1 MVLGERRGRLSEQE
15 TARFLRSIA
24 RLRISLDRTSS
35 EAAVMTLARRHR
47 LIFYDTVYLELAWR
61 EALPLAILDGGLA
74 RAAQA
79 EQVALIGRRNP

>member
-1 MVLGERRGRLSEQE
+1 MVLGERRGRLTEQE

-47 LIFYDTVYLELAWR
+47 LIVYDTVYLELVQR
-61 EALPLAILDGGLA
+61 DLPLAILDGELA
-74 RAAQA
+74 RAAQV
-79 EQVALIGRRNP
+79 EQVVLTGAEIQ